1 MDNFY
6 VVLPSNTPTEGN
18 KTSHYTVRLPEELNL
33 DSNWTVALSSIIY
46 PISFTSLGTQE
57 NQFITIKKDV
67 GPEEKI
73 SVPSM
78 NYLTITNLENGINDA
93 ISSNI
98 TETSRPKR
106 SIMEEE
112 GDLKTPETVEESP
125 ETIAAVEEFLK
136 KQKEGI
142 KTKETETKKTSDPQ
156 TQETVEES
164 PQTIAAVD
172 EHKNKQIEKD
182 KQATKIELKSETIK
196 EGLKIP
202 EPVVETAETIA
213 AVQDFINKN
222 KDRTNV
228 VDVAAASENKIEEI
242 AVKERVAL
250 SKEDQ
255 KKIDTAKRAGDRA
268 WNQIKAAITETQNLA
283 ENSRAL
289 RQKSELLRRKFPD
302 IVKDLYE
309 QLFQKS
315 KEIQFDSEKI
325 TEQAKVARTAKDD
338 LDNSYIE
345 GNVLGARKATDII
358 KKVEKEVNIIMNN
371 SGRLYSGYQENNF
384 QDGVRE
390 LSNRIKSLIDNTL
403 PEQRVEK
410 LDEDVEKILDDELG
424 EIILVPGIIED
435 ENIGLFPKIIPNKK
449 EKEKKP
455 TSISNLPIIEIDDRT
470 DEWTIITKGT
480 KIEKKKEVIPSSKW
494 SLNKK
499 DYDEM
504 EIFSPKKII
513 ETINKKPQ
521 PVHIKGFYIPDDDDQ
536 TSLDSLPELPTPQ
549 ALTQEKE
556 SSDLTIP
563 EQVHEN
569 LRKRLEQ
576 SSLRKRLEK
585 IRRLSNTQSP
595 KQIIEFKYDSTYQ
608 KFYVIMR
615 QGVKSIKLS
624 DQLAYILGYRNNIE
638 ITPGEMAEYMP
649 DLSGGVKQLYVY
661 APKLV
666 ENTMVGDQMVP
677 LLRVINV
684 QGKPGEIVESIYSSE
699 FHHRLQTKRIS
710 DITIEIRTSNG
721 EFINFHWGNTVLTLH
736 FKRSLF

>member
-6 VVLPSNTPTEGN
+6 VVLPSNTPIEGN
-18 KTSHYTVRLPEELNL
+18 KTSHFTVRLPETLNL

-57 NQFITIKKDV
+57 NQFISIKKDS
-67 GPEEKI
+67 GSDEKI

-78 NYLTITNLENGINDA
+78 NYLTIANLEKGINDA

-106 SIMEEE
+106 SIIEEE

-142 KTKETETKKTSDPQ
+142 KPQETEIQ

-172 EHKNKQIEKD
+172 EHKKKQNEKV
-182 KQATKIELKSETIK
+182 KQTEKVEQKSATTK

-202 EPVVETAETIA
+202 DQVVETPETIA

-222 KDRTNV
+222 KDRANV
-228 VDVAAASENKIEEI
+228 VDETEASDNKIEEI
-242 AVKERVAL
+242 PVKEKAIL

-309 QLFQKS
+309 QIFQKS

-325 TEQAKVARTAKDD
+325 TEEAKAARTAKDD
-338 LDNSYIE
+338 LERHYND
-345 GNVLGARKATDII
+345 GNVLDARKATDLI
-358 KKVEKEVNIIMNN
+358 KKIEKNVNIIMNN
-371 SGRLYSGYQENNF
+371 AGRLFAGYQDNNF
-384 QDGVRE
+384 QDGVQE
-390 LSNRIKSLIDNTL
+390 LANRIKSLVDKTL
-403 PEQRVEK
+403 PEQKVEEV
-410 LDEDVEKILDDELG
+410 DEEIEQILKDEGIVTKKPQIEDDE
-424 EIILVPGIIED
+424 IEMQD
-435 ENIGLFPKIIPNKK
+435 KLPAK
-449 EKEKKP
+449 EKAKEIKKA
-455 TSISNLPIIEIDDRT
+455 INLPIIETDDKI
-470 DEWTIITKGT
+470 DEWVITKIKQKPAT
-480 KIEKKKEVIPSSKW
+480 KKEEVTTSW
-494 SLNKK
+494 SLNQE
-499 DYDEM
+499 DYDE
-504 EIFSPKKII
+504 EVQFLPKKKI
-513 ETINKKPQ
+513 EIINKKPT
-521 PVHIKGFYIPDDDDQ
+521 PIHIKGFYIPDEQYDDERYPE
-536 TSLDSLPELPTPQ
+536 SSLPNLPIPQ
-549 ALTQEKE
+549 ALIQGKP
-556 SSDLTIP
+556 SSELSIP
-563 EQVHEN
+563 DQVHEN
-569 LRKRLEQ
+569 LMKRFEQ
-576 SSLRKRLEK
+576 TALRKRLEK
-585 IRRLSNTQSP
+585 IRKLTNTEYP

-608 KFYVIMR
+608 KFYVVMR
-615 QGVKSIKLS
+615 KGIKSIKLS
-624 DQLAYILGYRNNIE
+624 DQLAYILGFRNNAE
-638 ITPGEMAEYMP
+638 ITPGEFAEYMP
-649 DLSGGVKQLYVY
+649 DLSGGVKQLYIY

-666 ENTMVGDQMVP
+666 ENTMVGDQTAP

-684 QGKPGEIVESIYSSE
+684 QGKPGDIVESIYSSE

-710 DITIEIRTSNG
+710 DITIEIRTSTG